1 MLIMDKKIFKGI
13 LQGAKEALRHAK
25 GEDVKGLRVHHV
37 RVPESVDVKHI
48 RKTLHMTQ
56 AAFSETFGFSLDT
69 IKHWESGRRK
79 PERSARI
86 LLRVIEKNPAA
97 VLDAAT

>member
-1 MLIMDKKIFKGI
+1 MDKKIFEGI
-13 LQGAKEALRHAK
+13 LQGAKEALAHAN
-25 GEDVKGLRVHHV
+25 GEHVEGVRVHHV
-37 RVPESVDVKHI
+37 KVPDSVDVKHI
-48 RKTLHMTQ
+48 RKRLHMTQ
-56 AAFSETFGFSLDT
+56 AVFSQTFGFSLDT

-86 LLRVIEKNPAA
+86 LLKVIDKNPAA